1 MVVCTQ
7 ARGEGIRHLGTRV
20 PSVYEQFRVGTG
32 TQIQVTCKISTFLE
46 NSKGQQTLDTH
57 PTHCIPP
64 GLRWCISVEISMAT
78 TYHLQRYPDPW
89 HDLCCGLDSTYVGS
103 DGLGQLRVSN

>member
-1 MVVCTQ
+1 MVVCTRAQ
-7 ARGEGIRHLGTRV
+7 GKGIRYLGNGV
-20 PSVYEQFRVGTG
+20 PSVYEQFSVGIG
-32 TQIQVTCKISTFLE
+32 TQIQVPCKISTFLE

-78 TYHLQRYPDPW
+78 TYHL
-89 HDLCCGLDSTYVGS
+89 
-103 DGLGQLRVSN
+103 